1 MSAFSDI
8 SIGWDGKDY
17 VIEGRQRFRVICLV
31 EEEVT
36 IGEIAGM
43 AMDPAR
49 LKATSVAKG
58 FCAILRFLG
67 VTEVQGGKT
76 VPITAETVFVR
87 MFGEGADGDGPLVA
101 VTILLAL
108 IQPHLPEPTAVRPNR
123 AARRKSASKAGRVD
137 GNR

>member
-1 MSAFSDI
+1 MTAFSDI

-17 VIEGRQRFRVICLV
+17 VIEGRSRFKVICLV

-36 IGEIAGM
+36 IGEIAAM
-43 AMDPAR
+43 AMDPSR
-49 LKATSVAKG
+49 LKATAVAKG
-58 FCAILRFLG
+58 FGAILRFLG

-76 VPITAETVFVR
+76 IPITAETVFVR
-87 MFGEGADGDGPLVA
+87 MFGDGANSDGPLVA

-108 IQPHLPEPTAVRPNR
+108 IQPDAPPAAPAKPPRKRTGR
-123 AARRKSASKAGRVD
+123 AN